1 MSDTTAKLHLFKS
14 SLPSCRFIFSN
25 GKVANFVRG
34 QYTTTLENEIKELE
48 AEVAEGNPHIYIDNS
63 QKTISVEELDP
74 LYAIKKKAIEE
85 YLAQQQKA
93 VNPNNDMGNTVQAAA
108 ARPEILT
115 SRGVPNAASTIQV
128 GSKAAK

>member
-93 VNPNNDMGNTVQAAA
+93 IDPNNDMGNTAQAVAIK
-108 ARPEILT
+108 PEILT
-115 SRGVPNAASTIQV
+115 SRGISNAASTIQV